1 MSRAT
6 PKKPVTPARR
16 APSPRKGMRLHK
28 IWLPDMDSPA
38 FIAEARR
45 QSLAAARSD
54 EEADLQAWMDS
65 VSIFSQLPE
74 YGDNL

>member
-1 MSRAT
+1 MPRAT
-6 PKKPVTPARR
+6 PKKPAAPSRR
-16 APSPRKGMRLHK
+16 AASPRKGMRLHK

-45 QSLAAARSD
+45 QSLAAGRSD

-65 VSIFSQLPE
+65 VSILSQLPE

>member
-1 MSRAT
+1 MPRAT
-6 PKKPVTPARR
+6 PKKPAAPARR
-16 APSPRKGMRLHK
+16 ASSPRKGMRLHK

>member
-6 PKKPVTPARR
+6 PKKTAVPARR
-16 APSPRKGMRLHK
+16 AASPRKGMRLHK
-28 IWLPDMDSPA
+28 IWLPDMDSPT

>member
-1 MSRAT
+1 MPRT
-6 PKKPVTPARR
+6 TTKKPASPARR

-65 VSIFSQLPE
+65 VSILPQLPE
-74 YGDNL
+74 YGDDL